1 MMTVRELIEA
11 LEDYDQDAEVRI
23 AIQPR
28 WPLEYSI
35 SDVVCSDSIKPDPV
49 DEQPTEQHPDADPQ
63 GFLPDE
69 DKPVVVYLTEGS
81 QIGYAPAGV
90 FGGR

>member
-1 MMTVRELIEA
+1 MQI

-35 SDVVCSDSIKPDPV
+35 SDVVCSDSIKPDED
-49 DEQPTEQHPDADPQ
+49 DEENE
-63 GFLPDE
+63 DE
-69 DKPVVVYLTEGS
+69 DQPVVVYLTEGT

-90 FGGR
+90 FGR

>member
-1 MMTVRELIEA
+1 MMTVRDLIAA

-35 SDVVCSDSIKPDPV
+35 SDVVCSDTIKDDDD
-49 DEQPTEQHPDADPQ
+49 DEEEEQQPTEQSPDADPQ
-63 GFLPDE
+63 
-69 DKPVVVYLTEGS
+69 DKPVVVYITEGT

-90 FGGR
+90 FGR